1 MTTNTTFWNL
11 ITNYKIS
18 IPLIQ
23 RDYAYGRV
31 HVEEKRDKFLNIIH
45 EHLTNNKN
53 LHLDF
58 VYGQVDG
65 DTFCPIVGQQ
75 RLTTLFLIHW
85 YFSLKENI
93 EIENRKILDRFVY
106 ETRISCRE
114 FCHDIVHKEIEI
126 PPHTLKRRLSDTIKN
141 KFWYRN
147 TWDNDPTIQS
157 MLVMIDSIHQKFKN
171 SEGRSIW
178 DCLTEGNIIS
188 FELLD
193 MGNKGYNLTDQ
204 LYIKLNARGKQ
215 LTHFENF
222 KSKFIQFAEKHYKGK
237 NILHPVKGEV
247 SYASYFAHKIEKEW
261 TNLFWAF
268 REDNIT
274 IDDVFSNYLE
284 FITQLLYF
292 KINKEAKAEDFTNS
306 FSQYVQIYSDE
317 EYLLFLFNSLDK
329 LHELSLNSEGKVD
342 KEILNQFYTS
352 ITNKKTPFWNTQLDI
367 PTKVRLF
374 ENLSNTV
381 RKELECF

>member
-114 FCHDIVHKEIEI
+114 FCHD
-126 PPHTLKRRLSDTIKN
+126 
-141 KFWYRN
+141 
-147 TWDNDPTIQS
+147 
-157 MLVMIDSIHQKFKN
+157 
-171 SEGRSIW
+171 IW

-367 PTKVRLF
+367 PTKERLF